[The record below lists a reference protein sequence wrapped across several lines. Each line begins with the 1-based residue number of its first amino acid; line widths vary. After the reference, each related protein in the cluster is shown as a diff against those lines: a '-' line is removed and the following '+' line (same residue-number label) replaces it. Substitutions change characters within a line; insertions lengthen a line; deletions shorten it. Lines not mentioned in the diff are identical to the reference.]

1 MRRKIAF
8 VSLLPYHTKCWLF
21 VIWLQIFYSW
31 LLVYINNSVYV
42 AFMPSSVKCGLQ
54 FLRSRTYWWNQNPF
68 LEVCCCFY
76 LSVLL
81 KAKKSSCRL
90 PAVCKDDDDFFLF
103 VYLFIFLLHIFSAK
117 AKKTCSINIWWFPRL
132 SDGNKWVFS
141 KMYKLKQIKCGSAV
155 S

>member
-1 MRRKIAF
+1 MRRTIAF

-31 LLVYINNSVYV
+31 LLFYINNSVYV

-90 PAVCKDDDDFFLF
+90 PAVCKDDDDFF
-103 VYLFIFLLHIFSAK
+103 YLFTYLFFYYIYSVPKRRRPARSIFDGFRDFQTETSEY
-117 AKKTCSINIWWFPRL
+117 FP
-132 SDGNKWVFS
+132 
-141 KMYKLKQIKCGSAV
+141 KCTS
-155 S
+155 

>member
-81 KAKKSSCRL
+81 KANKSSCRL
-90 PAVCKDDDDFFLF
+90 PAVCKDDDDFFFICLLIYF
-103 VYLFIFLLHIFSAK
+103 FITYIQCQSEEDLLDQYLMVSETFRRKQVSIFQNVQVK
-117 AKKTCSINIWWFPRL
+117 A
-132 SDGNKWVFS
+132 NKMW
-141 KMYKLKQIKCGSAV
+141 
-155 S
+155 

>member
-90 PAVCKDDDDFFLF
+90 PAVCKDDDDFFICLLIYF
-103 VYLFIFLLHIFSAK
+103 FITYIQCQSEEDLLDQYLMVSETFRRKQVSIFQNVQVK
-117 AKKTCSINIWWFPRL
+117 A
-132 SDGNKWVFS
+132 NKMW
-141 KMYKLKQIKCGSAV
+141 
-155 S
+155 

>member
-8 VSLLPYHTKCWLF
+8 ISLLPYHTKCWLF

-31 LLVYINNSVYV
+31 LLFYINNSVYV

-81 KAKKSSCRL
+81 KAKKSWCKL
-90 PAVCKDDDDFFLF
+90 PAVCKDDDEFFICLLIYF
-103 VYLFIFLLHIFSAK
+103 FITYIQCQSEEDLLDQYLMVSETFRRKQVSIFQNVQVK
-117 AKKTCSINIWWFPRL
+117 ANQMW
-132 SDGNKWVFS
+132 
-141 KMYKLKQIKCGSAV
+141 
-155 S
+155 